1 MGERLVIRGAV
12 LAGDPPREG
21 VTVVVE
27 GSRIAAVSP
36 GGEAVEPLPGDW
48 EIPADGRLL
57 VPGTVD
63 AHAHLALGP
72 LLRLAGLPE
81 RFPGS
86 MRGLRMG
93 FRRPVEDRL
102 DPGALEA
109 LSLAGALESL
119 RAGVTCVLALERAA
133 PGQEL
138 EALDALERAVRKVG
152 LRAALAYGASDL
164 GGSERGLAAVRAGAA
179 FGAAHVGDPLVRG
192 MAGLEGLYATTPG
205 TLEALAEPAAS
216 LGLHASVS
224 EDGSDLERSWALDGK
239 RPVELLGARGL
250 LGPRTVVAHGSN
262 TGSDEASLLRRAD
275 STLVATPRAAS
286 WWGVELP
293 PFEILA
299 AHEVPVALGT
309 DGIFPGPAGEA
320 VALAA
325 HLRRRGSGPP
335 PPAELLG
342 HVVWPTAALLAG
354 QIFGERLGAIEP
366 GAVADLTLLEWRPSV
381 ALPEGTDGD
390 VAILWAGAPAAWVIV
405 GGEVRLR
412 EGAPLGVDP
421 AEVAARAR
429 EAARRALSD

>member
-27 GSRIAAVSP
+27 GSRIAAVLAN
-36 GGEAVEPLPGDW
+36 GDGVEPQPGDW
-48 EIPADGRLL
+48 DVPADGRLL
-57 VPGTVD
+57 VPGAVD

-72 LLRLAGLPE
+72 LLRLVGLPE

-86 MRGLRMG
+86 VRALRMG

-102 DPGALEA
+102 RPAALEA
-109 LSLAGALESL
+109 LALAGALESL

-133 PGQEL
+133 PGEEL
-138 EALDALERAVRKVG
+138 EVLSALARAVRRVG

-164 GGSERGLAAVRAGAA
+164 GGADRGLAAARAASA
-179 FGAAHVGDPLVRG
+179 FGEERLGDPLVRG

-205 TLEALAEPAAS
+205 TLEALAEPAS
-216 LGLHASVS
+216 RFGLHASIS
-224 EDGSDLERSWALDGK
+224 EDGSDLERSWALDGR
-239 RPVELLGARGL
+239 RPVELLHAKGL
-250 LGPRTVVAHGSN
+250 LGPKTIVAHGCN

-275 STLVATPRAAS
+275 AALVATPRAAS

-335 PPAELLG
+335 APAELIG
-342 HVVWPTAALLAG
+342 HVVWPTAAALAG
-354 QIFGERLGAIEP
+354 QLFGERLGAIEP
-366 GAVADLTLLEWRPSV
+366 GALADLALLDWRP
-381 ALPEGTDGD
+381 AAAPPEGTDGD

-421 AEVAARAR
+421 TEVAARAR